1 MVVVSNL
8 GKFYDLLKYDI
19 FTVYPAGLGFGSW
32 AYLKFMITTSSSL
45 NASKLM
51 VKGYKYNQVAR
62 NLEGVFV
69 QSITEY
75 FKSLLA

>member
-1 MVVVSNL
+1 
-8 GKFYDLLKYDI
+8 
-19 FTVYPAGLGFGSW
+19 
-32 AYLKFMITTSSSL
+32 
-45 NASKLM
+45 M

-75 FKSLLA
+75 FKSLLAYPVASRGLVTKLF